1 MTSVKHNAALQIL
14 VVDDVVIVEEAE
26 VGIIR

>member
-26 VGIIR
+26 VDIII

>member
-14 VVDDVVIVEEAE
+14 VVDDVIIVEEAE
-26 VGIIR
+26 VDIII

>member
-14 VVDDVVIVEEAE
+14 VVDDVVIVEEAK
-26 VGIIR
+26 VDIIR